1 MYGTILVPVDGSD
14 PSRTAL
20 AHAIRLADEVNAT
33 VHVLTVVE
41 PSRSS
46 LTFGIDEVEDIN
58 RAITDLVEAIVDSNS
73 WTDVSIQSDVRRG
86 HPVYEVILDYANEID
101 ADLIVLSRR
110 GASSLPDVVFGS
122 TADRVTRFTDI
133 PVTLVPDPRTD

>member
-1 MYGTILVPVDGSD
+1 MYGTILVPLDGSD
-14 PSRTAL
+14 PSRRAL
-20 AHAIRLADEVNAT
+20 AHAVSLADEINAT

-58 RAITDLVEAIVDSNS
+58 QAITDLVETIVDSNS

-86 HPVYEVILDYANEID
+86 HPAYEVILDYSNEID

-133 PVTLVPDPRTD
+133 PVTLVPDSRTN